1 MIYFQAV
8 RTLPVKSNA
17 KNGFQ
22 KANVP
27 KIGPSK
33 NAQKLVG
40 NVQTMMIF
48 VKIPQKLK
56 NAKSGKI
63 KANVPKIG
71 QQKNVQKHVTC
82 VMVSRVDINTHTS
95 QAGQAI
101 AKCHKYRK

>member
-1 MIYFQAV
+1 M
-8 RTLPVKSNA
+8 RTFPVKSNA

-33 NAQKLVG
+33 NAPKLVG
-40 NVQTMMIF
+40 NVQMMIF
-48 VKIPQKLK
+48 VKILQKLK

-71 QQKNVQKHVTC
+71 
-82 VMVSRVDINTHTS
+82 
-95 QAGQAI
+95 
-101 AKCHKYRK
+101 

>member
-1 MIYFQAV
+1 M
-8 RTLPVKSNA
+8 PVKSNA

-33 NAQKLVG
+33 NAPKLVG
-40 NVQTMMIF
+40 NVQMMIF
-48 VKIPQKLK
+48 VKILQKLK

-71 QQKNVQKHVTC
+71 
-82 VMVSRVDINTHTS
+82 
-95 QAGQAI
+95 
-101 AKCHKYRK
+101 

>member
-1 MIYFQAV
+1 M
-8 RTLPVKSNA
+8 PVKSNA

-33 NAQKLVG
+33 NAPKLVG
-40 NVQTMMIF
+40 NVQMLMMIF
-48 VKIPQKLK
+48 VKILLKLK

-71 QQKNVQKHVTC
+71 
-82 VMVSRVDINTHTS
+82 
-95 QAGQAI
+95 
-101 AKCHKYRK
+101 

>member
-1 MIYFQAV
+1 M
-8 RTLPVKSNA
+8 PVKSNA

-33 NAQKLVG
+33 NAPKLVG
-40 NVQTMMIF
+40 NVQMMMMIF
-48 VKIPQKLK
+48 VKILQKLK

-71 QQKNVQKHVTC
+71 
-82 VMVSRVDINTHTS
+82 
-95 QAGQAI
+95 
-101 AKCHKYRK
+101 

>member
-1 MIYFQAV
+1 M
-8 RTLPVKSNA
+8 PVKSNA

-22 KANVP
+22 KVNVP

-33 NAQKLVG
+33 NVPKLVG
-40 NVQTMMIF
+40 NVQMMMMIF

-71 QQKNVQKHVTC
+71 
-82 VMVSRVDINTHTS
+82 
-95 QAGQAI
+95 
-101 AKCHKYRK
+101 

>member
-1 MIYFQAV
+1 M
-8 RTLPVKSNA
+8 PVKSNA

-40 NVQTMMIF
+40 IVQMMMIF
-48 VKIPQKLK
+48 VKILQKLK

-71 QQKNVQKHVTC
+71 
-82 VMVSRVDINTHTS
+82 
-95 QAGQAI
+95 
-101 AKCHKYRK
+101 